1 MLFLGRRLA
10 RAGHVPEYF
19 SYSTFRQSHASIL
32 DRLVERLRSLA
43 GREEVGLVG
52 HSFGGLL
59 FRQALAQV
67 PQLKVRHLIMLG
79 TPNQPP
85 RLAPRVY
92 TRSPLKF
99 LRNELGQLLAN
110 RKWYGTLPPISVP
123 YTIVSGTKGW
133 RGKLSPFDSD
143 VNDSIVSVSETV
155 LNEHDRPVLV
165 SALHTFIMN
174 KRAVF
179 ELIERRLRTII

>member
-1 MLFLGRRLA
+1 MVER
-10 RAGHVPEYF
+10 
-19 SYSTFRQSHASIL
+19 FRQ
-32 DRLVERLRSLA
+32 LA
-43 GREEVGLVG
+43 KGEEVGLVG

-67 PQLKVRHLIMLG
+67 PQLKVRHLVMLG

-99 LRNELGQLLAN
+99 LRSELGLLLAN
-110 RKWYGTLPPISVP
+110 RKWYSTLPPVSVP

-133 RGKLSPFDSD
+133 RGKLSPFDSEL
-143 VNDSIVSVSETV
+143 NDAIVSVSETV
-155 LNEHDRPVLV
+155 LSEQDRPVLI
-165 SALHTFIMN
+165 SAIHTFIMN

-179 ELIERRLRTII
+179 ELIEKRLRSAR